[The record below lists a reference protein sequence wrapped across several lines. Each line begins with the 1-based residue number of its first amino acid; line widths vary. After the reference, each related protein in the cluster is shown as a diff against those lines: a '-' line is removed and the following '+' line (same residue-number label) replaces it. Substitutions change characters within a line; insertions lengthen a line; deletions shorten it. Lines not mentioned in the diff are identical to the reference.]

1 MNGVIMVFS
10 SIALTT
16 AMSFATVLGRHR
28 RIQRADPS
36 LQKNRL
42 RPKPFEISL
51 FHVEENFRQSTQKE
65 LWPRLR
71 NRHQHRILH
80 GNRCHILDEIDVPRH
95 DKRFF
100 SLKPCRLNPS
110 SDAMVA
116 QTRGRDTGSK
126 SFRLVVLERGIRA
139 LLRR

>member
-1 MNGVIMVFS
+1 MASSWCFHQLLSLPRCHLRRSWAAIVVFS
-10 SIALTT
+10 ARTLR
-16 AMSFATVLGRHR
+16 VK
-28 RIQRADPS
+28 
-36 LQKNRL
+36 KNRL

-80 GNRCHILDEIDVPRH
+80 GNRCHILDDIDVPRH

-116 QTRGRDTGSK
+116 QTRGRDTGRK